1 MSLYVPSLYFVF
13 CLCLRDINQVVYSSG
28 KDILDQNT
36 GFAAANHQLSRRC
49 HRPPPDKKEGKTTLL
64 PLMRLFFFPIC
75 AQQLPRAGVWIIHSL
90 YIWMS
95 DNSNMS
101 KQWTDVLIEVFIGV
115 TLCFWDGVCQT
126 TRNHKLSQIP
136 TKPLNAKQRQWAGD
150 LVCSWSIIKH

>member
-64 PLMRLFFFPIC
+64 PLMRLFFFSYLCP
-75 AQQLPRAGVWIIHSL
+75 AAAPGRSL
-90 YIWMS
+90 
-95 DNSNMS
+95 
-101 KQWTDVLIEVFIGV
+101 
-115 TLCFWDGVCQT
+115 
-126 TRNHKLSQIP
+126 NH
-136 TKPLNAKQRQWAGD
+136 TFTVYMN
-150 LVCSWSIIKH
+150 V